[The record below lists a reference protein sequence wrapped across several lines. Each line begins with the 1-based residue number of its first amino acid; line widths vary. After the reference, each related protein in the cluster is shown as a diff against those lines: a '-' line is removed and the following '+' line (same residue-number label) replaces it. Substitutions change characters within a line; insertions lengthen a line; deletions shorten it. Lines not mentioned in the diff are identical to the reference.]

1 MRQFIQSDSWV
12 ESFDSM
18 SEILAYALDN
28 KNRKSSDNRDSFD
41 FTQTKSLDEAI
52 ALGVTGW
59 HDIRAEVD
67 SLFARVEPSCGI
79 AMGDMFETKFDVCG
93 DSGDIDRYL
102 SGEPECMIDYVNVP
116 QARMGRIVRILI
128 NGSVNCNV
136 SADDIKKRGVTVTV
150 LVSILNR
157 LGVGVEV
164 YLENCTRSAGKFHS
178 LLVKLHDSAELLDV
192 DNLMFAIAHPSM
204 LRRVS
209 FSNMEKSKWGEAK
222 KIIQGGY
229 GSANAVKL
237 ADYLQADVV
246 VDRMEDATGNYE
258 DNAYKYVMS
267 TVRGLGL
274 VEC

>member
-1 MRQFIQSDSWV
+1 MRQFMENESWV
-12 ESFDSM
+12 ESFDS
-18 SEILAYALDN
+18 LADSLVYASDN
-28 KNRKSSDNRDSFD
+28 DNRKSSDSRDAFE
-41 FTQTKSLDEAI
+41 FTQTRSLDEAI
-52 ALGVTGW
+52 TLGTTGW
-59 HDIRAEVD
+59 HDIRPQVD

-79 AMGDMFETKFDVCG
+79 AMGDMFETRFDVSG

-128 NGSVNCNV
+128 NGSVSCRV
-136 SADDIKKRGVTVTV
+136 SAEDIMKRGVTVTV
-150 LVSILNR
+150 LVDILNR

-164 YLENCTRSAGKFHS
+164 YLENCTRSGNKYHS
-178 LLVKLHDSAELLDV
+178 LLVKLHDSAELLDI
-192 DNLMFAIAHPSM
+192 DNLMFAVAHPSM
-204 LRRVS
+204 LRRIS

-246 VDRMEDATGNYE
+246 VDMLESATGNYE
-258 DNAYKYVMS
+258 DDAYKYVMS